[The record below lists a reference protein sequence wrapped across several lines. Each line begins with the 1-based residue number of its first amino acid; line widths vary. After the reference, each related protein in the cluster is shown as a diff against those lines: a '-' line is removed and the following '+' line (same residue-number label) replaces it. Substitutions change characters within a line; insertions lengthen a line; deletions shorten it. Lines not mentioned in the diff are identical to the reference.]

1 MKAIISYLVLI
12 LCLFPTGAQAN
23 NPLNLDQEINNLF
36 SQEPEFL
43 PVDQAFQFDFRQDG
57 DKLKL
62 VWTIADEYY
71 LYKSKFKIA
80 ARDAQLGELQKPKG
94 RDHEDEYYGLQEVY
108 YQQALLTVPV
118 HSASDGAVVK
128 IRYQGCAEAGL
139 CYPPQTKEIF
149 LNAVAGVKMQ
159 DAPAANTAS
168 STNDAELTSQL
179 KLQDAPAAK
188 TASSTNDAEP
198 TLQLKLK
205 ALLESDSLLI
215 PLLTCFALG
224 LGLAFTPCVFPMYPI
239 LSGIIV
245 GQGKEMTLKRGFSL
259 SFAYVQGMA
268 LTYSILGLIVAS
280 AGAQFQAAFQHPA
293 ILIGLS
299 LLFVVLALSMFGV
312 YELQLPSKWQE
323 KFTNMSNQQK
333 GGNLGG
339 VFAMGALSGLVA
351 SPCTTAPLTG
361 VLLYVAQS
369 GDLVFGGLALYI
381 LSLGMGLPL
390 LILGTSG
397 GKLLPKAGNW
407 MNLIKTVFGFLLLS
421 VPLVLLDRLLDVF
434 WTQLAIAG
442 LVLSFAIYLQQANNK
457 TQAGFWQGVRSLVIF
472 IALFAG
478 ASLGYRTLYPAPQT
492 VVQHSKQAP
501 EIKFVK
507 AQNLEELQQ
516 LVAQASAEGKSVMV
530 DLYAD
535 WCIACKEFEHKTFP
549 EMEVRQALSN
559 TLAVQVDLTES
570 DATDMQVYEHFNV
583 LGLPTI
589 LLFNTQGEEL
599 VHRRVTGFMGA
610 DEFSAHIKASR
621 LQ

>member
-71 LYKSKFKIA
+71 LYKSKFKLA
-80 ARDAQLGELQKPKG
+80 ARDAQLGELQKPQGK
-94 RDHEDEYYGLQEVY
+94 DHEDDYFGLQEVY

-149 LNAVAGVKMQ
+149 LNAVAGVETQ
-159 DAPAANTAS
+159 DTPPT
-168 STNDAELTSQL
+168 
-179 KLQDAPAAK
+179 K
-188 TASSTNDAEP
+188 TASSANDAEP

-390 LILGTSG
+390 LVLGTSG

-478 ASLGYRTLYPAPQT
+478 ASLGYRTLYPASQA
-492 VVQHSKQAP
+492 VVQHSEQAP

-507 AQNLEELQQ
+507 AQNLEELQL
-516 LVAQASAEGKSVMV
+516 LVTQASAEGKSVMV

-610 DEFSAHIKASR
+610 EEFSAHIKASK